1 MNTRILVT
9 YASKAGS
16 TGEVADFIGQ
26 TLCAN
31 ETTVDAL
38 PISDG
43 VELSRFDAVIV
54 GSAIR
59 MGRWLGEA
67 VKFVET
73 NQAALSQVPTAY
85 FTVCLTMK
93 DDTEENR
100 HEVATYMEPVCE
112 ILEPVDIGMFAG
124 KVDYSKLSFLERLL
138 AKAMKVQ
145 EADHRDWDAIR
156 GWTEGVRPMLLSG

>member
-1 MNTRILVT
+1 MHNRYARILVT

-31 ETTVDAL
+31 ETTVDVL

-43 VELSRFDAVIV
+43 VELSRYDAVIV

-100 HEVATYMEPVCE
+100 REVATY
-112 ILEPVDIGMFAG
+112 LEPVDIGMFAG

-145 EADHRDWDAIR
+145 EADRRDWDAIR
-156 GWTEGVRPMLLSG
+156 GWTEGVCPMLLSG